1 MTVQHE
7 TVNKIVD
14 RILADGR
21 IVEMGPHVM
30 KGVRV
35 EPHTMGGFGRIEA
48 AFADANKLGIGKDV
62 IAELRRRGELAKA
75 GGAIRQASSSSS
87 AMADAAE

>member
-7 TVNKIVD
+7 IANKIAD

-35 EPHTMGGFGRIEA
+35 EPHTLGGLGRIEA
-48 AFADANKLGIGKDV
+48 AFAEANKLGIGKNV
-62 IAELRRRGELAKA
+62 IAELRRRGEASKV
-75 GGAIRQASSSSS
+75 GGAIRQA
-87 AMADAAE
+87 AE